1 MNVNRVR
8 NLCLY
13 TAQVLAVLAAFH
25 ATAHANEALARK
37 NACLGCHSVASK
49 LVGPAYK
56 DVAAKYAGQ
65 SDALEQVQTSIRMG
79 SAGKWGEAPM
89 PPHPQLS
96 AADLKKLAS
105 WILGLK

>member
-1 MNVNRVR
+1 MAAYHHCMRGGA
-8 NLCLY
+8 LLALLY
-13 TAQVLAVLAAFH
+13 GLYGSAY
-25 ATAHANEALARK
+25 ANEALARK
-37 NACLGCHSVASK
+37 NDCFGCHSVANK

-65 SDALEQVQTSIRMG
+65 DGALEQVKTSIRMG
-79 SAGKWGEAPM
+79 STGKWGEAPM

-96 AADLKKLAS
+96 EADLKKLAT